1 MGLII
6 DQIEIKG
13 TIKSVKVSALI
24 DSGAE
29 GNYIS
34 AVLPNGIRPEQL
46 GFVSYGEIPVSIP
59 GLSIRELHG
68 SLTFENLKLNGVI
81 VSEPEFIILEN
92 IDFPAIIGVEILQM
106 IGLKREFHRK
116 IQIQVVLA

>member
-13 TIKSVKVSALI
+13 TIKSIKVPDLI

-29 GNYIS
+29 GKYIC
-34 AVLPNGIRPEQL
+34 AVLLNGIKPEQL
-46 GFVSYGEIPVSIP
+46 GFISYSEIPVSIP
-59 GLSIRELHG
+59 GSSFRDMHG
-68 SLTFENLKLNGVI
+68 SLTFKNLTLNGVV
-81 VSEPEFIILEN
+81 VSDPEFIILDN

-106 IGLKREFHRK
+106 TGLKLDFRTDTMQF
-116 IQIQVVLA
+116 

>member
-6 DQIEIKG
+6 DQIEIRG

-46 GFVSYGEIPVSIP
+46 GFISYGETPVSIP
-59 GLSIRELHG
+59 GSSNTELHG
-68 SLTFENLKLNGVI
+68 SMTFKESKLIFFLKFGRNRTLIN
-81 VSEPEFIILEN
+81 STYL
-92 IDFPAIIGVEILQM
+92 
-106 IGLKREFHRK
+106 
-116 IQIQVVLA
+116 

>member
-6 DQIEIKG
+6 EQVEIKG
-13 TIKSVKVSALI
+13 TVKSFKVSALI

-34 AVLPNGIRPEQL
+34 TELPNAIRPEQL
-46 GFVSYGEIPVSIP
+46 GFTSYGEIPVSIL
-59 GLSIRELHG
+59 GSSFRDMHG
-68 SLTFENLKLNGVI
+68 SLTFKNLTLKGVVI
-81 VSEPEFIILEN
+81 SDPEFMIVDN

-106 IGLKREFHRK
+106 IGLKLDFRTDTLR
-116 IQIQVVLA
+116 I

>member
-6 DQIEIKG
+6 EQVEIKG
-13 TIKSVKVSALI
+13 TVKSIKVSALI

-34 AVLPNGIRPEQL
+34 TELPNGIRPEQL
-46 GFVSYGEIPVSIP
+46 GFTSYGEIPVLIP
-59 GLSIRELHG
+59 GPSFRDMHG
-68 SLTFENLKLNGVI
+68 SLTFKNLTLNGVVI
-81 VSEPEFIILEN
+81 SDPEFMIVDN

-106 IGLKREFHRK
+106 IGLKLDFRTDTLR
-116 IQIQVVLA
+116 I

>member
-34 AVLPNGIRPEQL
+34 AVLPNVIRP
-46 GFVSYGEIPVSIP
+46 
-59 GLSIRELHG
+59 
-68 SLTFENLKLNGVI
+68 
-81 VSEPEFIILEN
+81 
-92 IDFPAIIGVEILQM
+92 
-106 IGLKREFHRK
+106 
-116 IQIQVVLA
+116 

>member
-6 DQIEIKG
+6 EQVEIKG
-13 TIKSVKVSALI
+13 TVKSVKVSALI

-29 GNYIS
+29 GNYIG
-34 AVLPNGIRPEQL
+34 AELPNGIRPEQL
-46 GFVSYGEIPVSIP
+46 GFISYGEIPVSIP
-59 GLSIRELHG
+59 GSSIRELHG

-81 VSEPEFIILEN
+81 LSEPEFIILEN

-106 IGLKREFHRK
+106 IGLKLDFRTDTMR
-116 IQIQVVLA
+116 I

>member
-34 AVLPNGIRPEQL
+34 VVLPNGIRPEQL
-46 GFVSYGEIPVSIP
+46 GFVSYGEIPVSIL
-59 GLSIRELHG
+59 GSSIRELRS

-81 VSEPEFIILEN
+81 LSEPEFIILEN

-106 IGLKREFHRK
+106 IGLKLDFRTDTML
-116 IQIQVVLA
+116 I